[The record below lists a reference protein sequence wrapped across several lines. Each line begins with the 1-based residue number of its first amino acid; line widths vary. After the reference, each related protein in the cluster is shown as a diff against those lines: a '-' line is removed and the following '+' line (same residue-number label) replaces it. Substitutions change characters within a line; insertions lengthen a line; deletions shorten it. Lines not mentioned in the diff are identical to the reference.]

1 MMGGVGGE
9 GYGLLVRRRA
19 KVAGRLCDRVAARVE
34 EGVGRSCGSQ
44 AAALAAAGWSAAMAS
59 SILGVGGASLD
70 SSLSVW
76 SLQEGGGPSRFVSVV
91 GAWVAPG
98 RSAGMSFLP
107 RSIIGTAQH
116 MARSTIDMAR
126 GKRKKHT
133 SLCEQRSSPRIRG
146 FTPSRIRRAA
156 SSRQSREGASLLGH
170 VRCLRRSARLHRC
183 IRQRV
188 TWGEAV
194 RLAVEDFGLLTS
206 FARRSALK
214 RAPCVTSR
222 LVGRI
227 VRWVLWWRV
236 WEG

>member
-1 MMGGVGGE
+1 MSNVD
-9 GYGLLVRRRA
+9 V
-19 KVAGRLCDRVAARVE
+19 GRLC
-34 EGVGRSCGSQ
+34 GSE
-44 AAALAAAGWSAAMAS
+44 AVALAAAGWSAAMAS
-59 SILGVGGASLD
+59 SILGVGGASSLD
-70 SSLSVW
+70 SSLSVCW

-107 RSIIGTAQH
+107 RFIIGTAQH
-116 MARSTIDMAR
+116 MARSTVDMAR
-126 GKRKKHT
+126 GTRKKHT
-133 SLCEQRSSPRIRG
+133 FLCEQRSSPRIRG

-206 FARRSALK
+206 LARRSALK

-222 LVGRI
+222 PEGRI
-227 VRWVLWWRV
+227 VRWVLSWRV
-236 WEG
+236 LEG